1 MGMKSLLKK
10 AQELRQAVGS
20 DLVESGEFV
29 FDQASGISK
38 EDQKNILIHIDRVA
52 KSSRILSGP
61 ETWKVRP
68 RKRGLALPILVNLAG
83 VVVLAAGLFTLT
95 RVFAPRDD
103 GAESSSVLLSSAEG
117 RLLQE
122 IKRESEGLILEK
134 DREIASIQERMAS
147 LDKEKDQLVASVETR
162 IKAKEKE
169 LDEQLRLELD
179 KERQRLQAEGLSET
193 AIQERLREFERMKT
207 EEFKS
212 QLDGFSKK
220 AEEERLALQGNLD
233 KARAVYMKTLS
244 DATAER
250 QRIQDE
256 SRAREQVLRTQLDDK
271 NAALEAERARAADTL
286 RSAQA
291 ELTKLNE
298 SAAKAKASESQL
310 LGLYAAARQG
320 LREGRIDDASKTL
333 VSLRAYLNEPQ
344 VAALPALQERREL
357 DLFAMDLIDKTIAT
371 ERAKASVDTSRLTAA
386 LDALTVV
393 RNESERAR
401 AAASAGKREEAVAAY
416 RKALGA
422 TKELEDAGAFLE
434 GEWRARLEAQVAV
447 AEKATI
453 QAEKMLADSRVAVV
467 ALDAAA
473 RDSQALEAAFSRLL
487 GNLPLGPGDASRIYT
502 HIKDAGAREADA
514 ARRSSDTVA
523 ATLPFQAAA
532 MDFSADR
539 YADAIRSFSS
549 VLTRFPSAGQAPL
562 ALDGIVKSGN
572 RLNAAL
578 RESRDNAAERVAA
591 LEARLAESAARAAGL
606 EANLA
611 SSESDSTALRERVA
625 ALESVAAR
633 AATAAATAAA
643 APAAPVATATPV
655 AAVPGGPTSAEY
667 LALQQ
672 EKVRLESQ
680 LAEAR
685 ARYQAVNTT
694 YLAYAAD
701 EDAILAR
708 GGELALV
715 EARARLDAF
724 LSRPEV
730 SAALPGMRD
739 RIAAYLSSFQIAG
752 QKEILFNAAD
762 IVDRAARIRDAAAR
776 IRYFTDLE
784 KRYTRDPAMLEFL
797 VSVRESLR

>member
-1 MGMKSLLKK
+1 MKSLLKK

-20 DLVESGEFV
+20 ELAASGNFV

-38 EDQKNILIHIDRVA
+38 EDQKDILLHIDRVA

-61 ETWKVRP
+61 DTWKVRP

-83 VVVLAAGLFTLT
+83 VAVLAAGLFTLT
-95 RVFAPRDD
+95 RIFAPRADTV
-103 GAESSSVLLSSAEG
+103 ESSSVLLSSAEG

-147 LDKEKDQLVASVETR
+147 LDKEKDQLAASVETR

-169 LDEQLRLELD
+169 LEDQLRLELD

-193 AIQERLREFERMKT
+193 AIQERLREFERLKT
-207 EEFKS
+207 EEFRS
-212 QLDGFSKK
+212 QLDGFAKK

-233 KARAVYMKTLS
+233 KARAEYMKTLS

-256 SRAREQVLRTQLDDK
+256 SRAREQALRAQLDDK

-298 SAAKAKASESQL
+298 SAARAKASESQL
-310 LGLYAAARQG
+310 LGLYAAARQS
-320 LREGRIDDASKTL
+320 LREGRVEDASKTL

-357 DLFAMDLIDKTIAT
+357 DLFAMDLIDRTIAA

-393 RNESERAR
+393 RNETERAR
-401 AAASAGKREEAVAAY
+401 AAASAGKREEAAAAY

-422 TKELEDAGAFLE
+422 TRELEEAGAFLE
-434 GEWRARLEAQVAV
+434 GEWQARLEAQTAAV
-447 AEKATI
+447 EKAAAAAEKT
-453 QAEKMLADSRVAVV
+453 LADSKAAVA
-467 ALDAAA
+467 ALESAAK
-473 RDSQALEAAFSRLL
+473 DTQALEAAFSRLL
-487 GNLPLGPGDASRIYT
+487 GNLPLGPGDATRIFGYVQ
-502 HIKDAGAREADA
+502 DAGAREADA
-514 ARRSSDTVA
+514 ARRSADTAGA
-523 ATLPFQAAA
+523 AAPFQSAAA
-532 MDFSADR
+532 EFAAER
-539 YADAIRSFSS
+539 FADAIRGYASM
-549 VLTRFPSAGQAPL
+549 LTRFPAAGQAPQ

-572 RLNAAL
+572 RLSAAL

-591 LEARLAESAARAAGL
+591 LEARLAESSARATGL
-606 EANLA
+606 QVDLA
-611 SSESDSTALRERVA
+611 SSESDAATLRERVA
-625 ALESVAAR
+625 ALESA
-633 AATAAATAAA
+633 AAATPVPA
-643 APAAPVATATPV
+643 APAATATPG
-655 AAVPGGPTSAEY
+655 AGVPGGPTSAEY
-667 LALQQ
+667 LALQE
-672 EKVRLESQ
+672 EKAGIESQ

-685 ARYQAVNTT
+685 ARYQAVNAA

-724 LSRPEV
+724 LSSPEV
-730 SAALPGMRD
+730 SEALPGMRD
-739 RIAAYLSSFQIAG
+739 RIAAYLSSFQAAG

-762 IVDRAARIRDAAAR
+762 IVDGAARIRDAAVR
-776 IRYFTDLE
+776 VRYFTDLE
-784 KRYTRDPAMLEFL
+784 KRYERDPAMLEFL
-797 VSVRESLR
+797 ISVRESLK

>member
-1 MGMKSLLKK
+1 MKSLLKK
-10 AQELRQAVGS
+10 AQELRQAVGAE
-20 DLVESGEFV
+20 LIESGAFV

-38 EDQKNILIHIDRVA
+38 EDQKDILLHIDRVA

-68 RKRGLALPILVNLAG
+68 RKRGIALPILVNLAG

-95 RVFAPRDD
+95 RIFAPRT
-103 GAESSSVLLSSAEG
+103 GEVASSSVLLSSAEG

-122 IKRESEGLILEK
+122 IKREAEGLILEK

-147 LDKEKDQLVASVETR
+147 LDKEKDQLAASVETR
-162 IKAKEKE
+162 IKAKE
-169 LDEQLRLELD
+169 LELEDQLKLEVD
-179 KERQRLQAEGLSET
+179 KERQRLLAEGLSEA
-193 AIQERLREFERMKT
+193 AIQERLREFERLKT

-212 QLDGFSKK
+212 QLDGFAKK

-233 KARAVYMKTLS
+233 KARAEYMKTLS

-256 SRAREQVLRTQLDDK
+256 SRAREQVLRSQLDDK

-298 SAAKAKASESQL
+298 SAAKAKAAESQL
-310 LGLYAAARQG
+310 IGLYAAARQG
-320 LREGRIDDASKTL
+320 LREGRVEDAAKTL

-357 DLFAMDLIDKTIAT
+357 DLFAMDLIDKSIAA
-371 ERAKASVDTSRLTAA
+371 ERAKASVDTSRLTAT

-393 RNESERAR
+393 RNETERAR
-401 AAASAGKREEAVAAY
+401 AATTAGKREEAAVAY

-422 TKELEDAGAFLE
+422 TKELEEAGAFLE
-434 GEWRARLEAQVAV
+434 GEWQARFDAQVAAV
-447 AEKATI
+447 EKAAAA
-453 QAEKMLADSRVAVV
+453 AEKMLADSRAAVV

-473 RDSQALEAAFSRLL
+473 KDAQALEAAFSRLL
-487 GNLPLGPGDASRIYT
+487 ANLPLGPGDATRIYGYVQ
-502 HIKDAGAREADA
+502 DAGAREADA
-514 ARRSSDTVA
+514 ARRSTDTA
-523 ATLPFQAAA
+523 AAAEPYQAAA
-532 MDFSADR
+532 ADFAAER
-539 YADAIRSFSS
+539 FADAIRGYASM
-549 VLTRFPSAGQAPL
+549 LTRFPAAGQAPQ

-572 RLNAAL
+572 RLSAAL
-578 RESRDNAAERVAA
+578 RESRDSAAERVAA
-591 LEARLAESAARAAGL
+591 LEARLAESSALAAGL
-606 EANLA
+606 EADLA
-611 SSESDSTALRERVA
+611 SSESDAAALRERVA
-625 ALESVAAR
+625 ALES
-633 AATAAATAAA
+633 AAATAAV
-643 APAAPVATATPV
+643 PVAPVAAATPD

-667 LALQQ
+667 LALQE
-672 EKVRLESQ
+672 EKAGLESQ

-685 ARYQAVNTT
+685 ARYQAVNTA

-724 LSRPEV
+724 LSSPEI
-730 SAALPGMRD
+730 SEALPGMRD
-739 RIAAYLSSFQIAG
+739 RIAAYLSSFQSAG

-762 IVDRAARIRDAAAR
+762 IVDGAARIRDAAVR
-776 IRYFTDLE
+776 VRYFTDLE
-784 KRYTRDPAMLEFL
+784 KRYERDPAMLEFL
-797 VSVRESLR
+797 VSVRESLK

>member
-1 MGMKSLLKK
+1 MKSLLKK
-10 AQELRQAVGS
+10 AQEFRKAVGS
-20 DLVESGEFV
+20 DLAESGSFV

-38 EDQKNILIHIDRVA
+38 EDQKDILLHIDRVA

-68 RKRGLALPILVNLAG
+68 RKRGLAMPILVNLVG
-83 VVVLAAGLFTLT
+83 LVVLAAGLFTLT
-95 RVFAPRDD
+95 RIFAPRDD
-103 GAESSSVLLSSAEG
+103 IATSSTVLLSSAEG

-122 IKRESEGLILEK
+122 IKRETEGLILEK

-147 LDKEKDQLVASVETR
+147 LDKEKDQLAASVETR

-169 LDEQLRLELD
+169 LEDQLRLELD
-179 KERQRLQAEGLSET
+179 LERERLLAQGLSEA
-193 AIQERLREFERMKT
+193 AIQERLREFERIKT

-212 QLDGFSKK
+212 QLDGFAQK
-220 AEEERLALQGNLD
+220 AEAERAALQGNLD
-233 KARAVYMKTLS
+233 KARAEYMKTLS

-320 LREGRIDDASKTL
+320 LREGRIEDASKTL
-333 VSLRAYLNEPQ
+333 VALRAYLNEPQ

-357 DLFAMDLIDKTIAT
+357 DLFAMDLIDKTIAA

-393 RNESERAR
+393 RNETERGR
-401 AAASAGKREEAVAAY
+401 AAAAAGNHESAAASY

-422 TKELEDAGAFLE
+422 TKELEEAAAFIE
-434 GEWRARLEAQVAV
+434 GDWKARLDLRVAEVEKAAVV
-447 AEKATI
+447 AEKMATD
-453 QAEKMLADSRVAVV
+453 AKAAVA
-467 ALDAAA
+467 AIEAAA
-473 RDSQALEAAFSRLL
+473 KDSQALEAAFERLL
-487 GNLPLGPGDASRIYT
+487 AGLPLGPGDAARVYGNV
-502 HIKDAGAREADA
+502 KAAGAREADA
-514 ARRSSDTVA
+514 ARRGADTLA
-523 ATLPFQAAA
+523 AEVPFQSAAA
-532 MDFSADR
+532 EFAGER
-539 YADAIRSFSS
+539 FVDAIRGYAS
-549 VLTRFPSAGQAPL
+549 VLTRFPAAGQAPQ

-572 RLNAAL
+572 RLSAAL
-578 RESRDNAAERVAA
+578 RESRENAAERVAN
-591 LEARLAESAARAAGL
+591 LEVRLAESAVRAAGL
-606 EANLA
+606 EASLA
-611 SSESDSTALRERVA
+611 SSESDSATLRERVA
-625 ALESVAAR
+625 VLENE
-633 AATAAATAAA
+633 AATAAVPAATPAAA
-643 APAAPVATATPV
+643 TP

-667 LALQQ
+667 LALQA
-672 EKVRLESQ
+672 EKSGLESQ

-685 ARYQAVNTT
+685 ARYQAVNAA

-724 LSRPEV
+724 LSSPEI
-730 SAALPGMRD
+730 SEALPGMRD
-739 RIAAYLSSFQIAG
+739 RIAVYLSSFQAAG

-762 IVDRAARIRDAAAR
+762 IVDGAARIRDPAAR
-776 IRYFTDLE
+776 IRYFANLE
-784 KRYTRDPAMLEFL
+784 KRYAREPAMLEFL
-797 VSVRESLR
+797 VSVRESLK

>member
-1 MGMKSLLKK
+1 MKSLLKK
-10 AQELRQAVGS
+10 AQELREAVGS
-20 DLVESGEFV
+20 DLAESGSFV

-38 EDQKNILIHIDRVA
+38 EDQKSILIHIDRVA

-83 VVVLAAGLFTLT
+83 VVVLAAGLFALT
-95 RVFAPRDD
+95 RIFVPRDD
-103 GAESSSVLLSSAEG
+103 GTESSAVLLSSAEG

-122 IKRESEGLILEK
+122 IKRETEGLILEK
-134 DREIASIQERMAS
+134 DREIANIQERMAS
-147 LDKEKDQLVASVETR
+147 LDKEKDQLAASVETR

-169 LDEQLRLELD
+169 LDEQLLLELD

-193 AIQERLREFERMKT
+193 AIQERLREFERLKT
-207 EEFKS
+207 EEFRS
-212 QLDGFSKK
+212 QLDGFAKK

-233 KARAVYMKTLS
+233 KARAEYMKTLS

-256 SRAREQVLRTQLDDK
+256 SRAREQVLRAQLDDK

-333 VSLRAYLNEPQ
+333 ASLRAYLNEPQ

-357 DLFAMDLIDKTIAT
+357 DLFAMDLIDKTIAA

-393 RNESERAR
+393 RNETERAR
-401 AAASAGKREEAVAAY
+401 AAATTGKREEAAAAY

-422 TKELEDAGAFLE
+422 TRELEEAGAFLE
-434 GEWRARLEAQVAV
+434 GEWQARLEAQVTAV
-447 AEKATI
+447 ENAAI
-453 QAEKMLADSRVAVV
+453 QAEKLLADSRAAVV

-473 RDSQALEAAFSRLL
+473 KDSQALEAAFSRLL

-502 HIKDAGAREADA
+502 YVKDAGAREADA
-514 ARRSSDTVA
+514 ARRSADTAGA
-523 ATLPFQAAA
+523 AVPYQAAA
-532 MDFSADR
+532 ADFAADR
-539 YADAIRSFSS
+539 FVDAIRAYAS
-549 VLTRFPSAGQAPL
+549 VLTRFPAAGQAPL

-572 RLNAAL
+572 RLSIAL

-591 LEARLAESAARAAGL
+591 LEARLAESSARATGL
-606 EANLA
+606 EASLA
-611 SSESDSTALRERVA
+611 GSESETAALRDRVA
-625 ALESVAAR
+625 TLESE
-633 AATAAATAAA
+633 AAATAAA
-643 APAAPVATATPV
+643 VPAVPV
-655 AAVPGGPTSAEY
+655 AAATPSAADPGGPTSAEY
-667 LALQQ
+667 LALQE

-685 ARYQAVNTT
+685 ARYQAVNTA

-724 LSRPEV
+724 LSSPEV

-739 RIAAYLSSFQIAG
+739 RIAAYLSSFQSAG

-762 IVDRAARIRDAAAR
+762 IVDGAARIRDATAR
-776 IRYFTDLE
+776 VRYFADLE
-784 KRYTRDPAMLEFL
+784 KRYERDPAMLEFL